1 MVSWMSETRQCRVC
15 NKWIKPHSL
24 GPHYRAE
31 HRMADKD
38 VKEIIALARDN
49 TNRGI
54 AWLAAK
60 TGRGQGSVRTIL
72 LAANIR
78 MKGMMYQVSAWDAYI
93 HTDTAVATKATQ
105 TEHLDTL
112 VEMTEGTFVQPPA
125 PAPTSEY
132 TPEQFVAAYLD
143 KLDAMKAECE
153 KLRQTL
159 EQERFDHGVLV
170 AALEKARSVAESE
183 IQQLSLALNE
193 LALGNKSWQDRLAI
207 AGIELGLD
215 R

>member
-1 MVSWMSETRQCRVC
+1 MANWMSETRQCRVC
-15 NKWIKPHSL
+15 NQWIKPHSL

-31 HRMADKD
+31 HRMTDKD
-38 VKEIIALARDN
+38 VAEIVTLARDN
-49 TNRGI
+49 MNRGI

-78 MKGMMYQVSAWDAYI
+78 MKGMIHQAPAWDAYI
-93 HTDTAVATKATQ
+93 HADTAVATKATQ

-112 VEMTEGTFVQPPA
+112 VEITEGTFVQPPT
-125 PAPTSEY
+125 PASEY

-143 KLDAMKAECE
+143 KLDAMKAECD

-159 EQERFDHGVLV
+159 EQERFDHGVTV

-183 IQQLSLALNE
+183 IQQLSLALND
-193 LALGNKSWQDRLAI
+193 LALNNKSWQDRLAI
-207 AGIELGLD
+207 AGIELGLG